1 MRRSRSQPGR
11 SNPLRD
17 LMNERTRAAE
27 LARVR
32 QRERAEAEN
41 LPALIDERV
50 GEHIE
55 KLETKLVDSFNEM
68 GRRVVEESTQALTSQ
83 LDARISQ
90 LEDVSTV
97 QTETLNEMRDS
108 SRAAEEKISGV
119 VTTVENALGNAVPG
133 FRLAP
138 PSHLP
143 TQLGTPQISGEIKG
157 ERSYE
162 ESKDGK
168 FCPKC
173 TSKAVRRANRSG
185 VLEEILRWFFIAPYR
200 CRACRHKF
208 YRF

>member
-1 MRRSRSQPGR
+1 
-11 SNPLRD
+11 
-17 LMNERTRAAE
+17 MNERTRAAE

-32 QRERAEAEN
+32 QRERDELGS

-55 KLETKLVDSFNEM
+55 KLETKLVDSFREM
-68 GRRVVEESTQALTSQ
+68 GQRVVEESTQALNSQ
-83 LDARISQ
+83 LDSRITQ
-90 LEDVSTV
+90 LEQVATV

-108 SRAAEEKISGV
+108 SRVSEAKISGI
-119 VTTVENALGNAVPG
+119 VTTVERALGDAVPG

-143 TQLGTPQISGEIKG
+143 RQLNAPDNGELTKA

-162 ESKDGK
+162 ESKDGH
-168 FCPKC
+168 FCPHC
-173 TSKAVRRANRSG
+173 TSKAVRRAKRSG
-185 VLEEILRWFFIAPYR
+185 FFEEILRWFFIAPYR

>member
-1 MRRSRSQPGR
+1 MT
-11 SNPLRD
+11 
-17 LMNERTRAAE
+17 ERTRAAE

-32 QRERAEAEN
+32 QRERAELEN

-55 KLETKLVDSFNEM
+55 KLETKLVDSFKDM
-68 GRRVVEESTQALTSQ
+68 GQRVVEESTQALTSQ
-83 LDARISQ
+83 LDGRISQ
-90 LEDVSTV
+90 LEEVSAL
-97 QTETLNEMRDS
+97 QTETIHEMRDS
-108 SRAAEEKISGV
+108 SRIAEEKISGV
-119 VTTVENALGNAVPG
+119 AATIERALGDAVPG

-143 TQLGTPQISGEIKG
+143 SQLNAPQLSGEVKA

>member
-1 MRRSRSQPGR
+1 
-11 SNPLRD
+11 
-17 LMNERTRAAE
+17 MNERTRSSE
-27 LARVR
+27 LARAR
-32 QRERAEAEN
+32 QRDRAELES

-55 KLETKLVDSFNEM
+55 KLESKLVESFQEM
-68 GRRVVEESTQALTSQ
+68 GQRVVEESTQALNTQ

-90 LEDVSTV
+90 LEQVSTV

-108 SRAAEEKISGV
+108 SRIAEQKISGV
-119 VTTVENALGNAVPG
+119 VSTVERALGDAVPG

-143 TQLGTPQISGEIKG
+143 QQLGVPQISEVSTA

-162 ESKDGK
+162 DSKDGK
-168 FCPKC
+168 FCPRC
-173 TSKAVRRANRSG
+173 TSKAVRRAKRACIF
-185 VLEEILRWFFIAPYR
+185 EEILRWFFIAPYR

>member
-1 MRRSRSQPGR
+1 
-11 SNPLRD
+11 
-17 LMNERTRAAE
+17 MNERTRAAE
-27 LARVR
+27 LARFR
-32 QRERAEAEN
+32 QREREEMES

-55 KLETKLVDSFNEM
+55 KLETKLVDSFREM
-68 GRRVVEESTQALTSQ
+68 GQRVVEESTQALNTQ
-83 LDARISQ
+83 LDARILQ
-90 LEDVSTV
+90 LEQVSTV

-108 SRAAEEKISGV
+108 SRAAEAKISGV

-143 TQLGTPQISGEIKG
+143 SQLNPAIESGDLTKHEH
-157 ERSYE
+157 SYE
-162 ESKDGK
+162 DSKDGK
-168 FCPKC
+168 FCPRC

-185 VLEEILRWFFIAPYR
+185 IVEEILRWFFIAPYR